1 MGIEIW
7 EILLVW
13 LTIGVVIGG
22 WISVDTFRRKVKGAK
37 WVAAGIFL
45 SVIGLALYLVVR
57 KKQKGV
63 KQPELQEVPQYRHS
77 EPAPQDSQPAPVV
90 PVSGESGPIVIPAEP
105 ERKPQTPPE
114 AAPSAAPGEVRP
126 EHRWAPVI
134 REQVEGIP
142 RCPKCDSAVSYRD
155 DFCSECGAKIK

>member
-13 LTIGVVIGG
+13 LIIGVVIGG
-22 WISVDTFRRKVKGAK
+22 WISVDTFRRKVEGAR

-45 SVIGLALYLVVR
+45 SVIGLALYLMVR
-57 KKQKGV
+57 KKQKGA
-63 KQPELQEVPQYRHS
+63 KQPEFHEVPQYRNS
-77 EPAPQDSQPAPVV
+77 EPAPQVTQPAPAV
-90 PVSGESGPIVIPAEP
+90 PVPAGSGPIVIPAEP
-105 ERKPQTPPE
+105 DRKPQSPPA
-114 AAPSAAPGEVRP
+114 AAPAAAPVEIRP

-134 REQVEGIP
+134 REQVEGIS
-142 RCPKCDSAVSYRD
+142 RCPKCGSAVSYRD